1 MAAVRV
7 GPTRLVC
14 QTDPERWF
22 DRHNRTYALER
33 CLACPGR
40 SWCAEQAL
48 DGASYGMWAG
58 IWIDNNLDDVSHYLR
73 AIAQAPAGSGSG
85 DRDRASADTPTSTP
99 TAPPPVAATP
109 AETPAPRPATDAVS
123 RTVLAVILARSSGH
137 CEAMTPVCRY
147 TQDTIASRVPG
158 HSGWHAE
165 DATSA
170 YGVCRPCQWALS
182 ITEGRL
188 LRRLGY
194 VVDPP
199 RQPAFTPM
207 YWRQARWVYLDGGP
221 AIVEADPVSRE
232 RQRAT

>member
-14 QTDPERWF
+14 QADPERWF

-58 IWIDNNLDDVSHYLR
+58 IWIDNNLDAVSHYLR
-73 AIAQAPAGSGSG
+73 AIAQGPADSVSG
-85 DRDRASADTPTSTP
+85 DRDPASAAPPTSTP
-99 TAPPPVAATP
+99 TSPPPVAETP
-109 AETPAPRPATDAVS
+109 AETPAPHGVS
-123 RTVLAVILARSSGH
+123 RTVVAVILARSSGH

-165 DATSA
+165 DASSA
-170 YGVCRPCQWALS
+170 YGVCRPCQRALS
-182 ITEGRL
+182 STEDRL

-194 VVDPP
+194 IVDPP
-199 RQPAFTPM
+199 GNPTFTPL
-207 YWRQARWVYLDGGP
+207 YWRQARWVYLDSGP
-221 AIVEADPVSRE
+221 TIVEVDRRITRADQAV
-232 RQRAT
+232 